1 MSAGAQA
8 DEPSLGAGAARAR
21 QIELEAAQRRVIERL
36 KATAP
41 AAPSSRRRAA
51 IVLIAASLF
60 AVTFTAR
67 VLVSDPDAL
76 LANFY
81 ILPIAVM
88 AIEFGSRG
96 GLLAAAVAEALVP
109 AWSVINAI
117 HVHPLGYIARGAAFV
132 ITAVVVGR
140 FSERLRGDVA
150 VRQDAQRDLALYADQ
165 LEASNR
171 GLARSVERLEAFA
184 EIARAVGG
192 ETELERVLSLIL
204 AQGREI
210 VAARTL
216 VMYLPEGDELAA
228 VSGSAMR
235 SDSQPRLPL
244 NGSLAGQVLLTG
256 RPRRVGAE
264 AHPAQLEQLAPDAR
278 AAILVPLV
286 FRGEPLGVL
295 AGINGDGE
303 RAFAEED
310 EQLLMSVA
318 ASAATAVATAR
329 SVAAARLRLS
339 VEAADQARARW
350 ARELHDET
358 LQGLTGAR
366 MVLSGGMARD
376 DPAALRRAAEAAD
389 AHLAEE
395 TRKLRDLI
403 AELRPAALDDLGLG
417 PAIESLARR
426 QAAIGG
432 FSVALDVELETDRRL
447 NRDTETAIYRIVQEA
462 LSNAVKHAGAGA
474 VSLRVTQL
482 PDRVQV
488 AVEDDGGGFDPDA
501 VQAGFGLTGMRE
513 RALLAGGRLW
523 IASAEGGPTRV
534 AAVLPLPP
542 DGRRA

>member
-1 MSAGAQA
+1 MSAGARA
-8 DEPSLGAGAARAR
+8 DEPPLSAGAARAR

-36 KATAP
+36 RASASP
-41 AAPSSRRRAA
+41 PPSAAKRAVIIA
-51 IVLIAASLF
+51 IAALLF
-60 AVTFTAR
+60 AATFTAR
-67 VLVSDPDAL
+67 VVISDPDAL

-81 ILPIAVM
+81 IIPIALL
-88 AIEFGSRG
+88 AIEFGTRA
-96 GLLAAAVAEALVP
+96 GLLAAAVALALVP
-109 AWSVINAI
+109 AWSVIADV
-117 HVHPLGYIARGAAFV
+117 HVHPLGYVARGAAFV
-132 ITAVVVGR
+132 ITGVVVGR
-140 FSERLRGDVA
+140 FSERLRDDMA

-165 LEASNR
+165 LEGSNR
-171 GLARSVERLEAFA
+171 ELARSVERLEAFA

-204 AQGREI
+204 AHGREI

-216 VMYLPEGDELAA
+216 VMYLPEGGELAA

-256 RPRRVGAE
+256 RPRRVGSDADRG
-264 AHPAQLEQLAPDAR
+264 QLEQLAPDAR
-278 AAILVPLV
+278 AALLVPLV

-303 RAFAEED
+303 RAFTEED

-318 ASAATAVATAR
+318 VSAATAVATAR

-358 LQGLTGAR
+358 LQGLTGVR
-366 MVLSGGMARD
+366 MVLSAGLARGD
-376 DPAALRRAAEAAD
+376 GDALRRAADTAD

-395 TRKLRDLI
+395 MRKLRDLI

-417 PAIESLARR
+417 PAIESLAKR
-426 QAAIGG
+426 QAAIGA
-432 FSVALDVELETDRRL
+432 FAVQVDVDLESGRRL
-447 NRDTETAIYRIVQEA
+447 DRDTETAIYRIVQEA
-462 LSNAVKHAGAGA
+462 LSNAVKHAGAQG
-474 VSLRVTQL
+474 VSLRVRQL

-488 AVEDDGGGFDPDA
+488 AVEDDGRGFEPDA
-501 VQAGFGLTGMRE
+501 VRAGFGLTGMRE
-513 RALLAGGRLW
+513 RALLGGGQL
-523 IASAEGGPTRV
+523 SVTSSDGGPTRV
-534 AAVLPLPP
+534 TAVLPVP
-542 DGRRA
+542 R